1 MVEWPCACCEFRPG
15 ACASPD
21 SKPVILVKPQVLHT
35 IWQFLIFIC
44 FIKLLE
50 KFSVFTTE
58 HFAVRKIFGWLL
70 LNLRTFFRWLLI
82 LFMVMKRPHHVPAGD
97 TMEACLPPVGSE
109 CFEES
114 HWKIHLSNPNAWYN
128 ARHRV
133 SAQQRWTGSLPGQ
146 LLLSLLVLA

>member
-1 MVEWPCACCEFRPG
+1 
-15 ACASPD
+15 
-21 SKPVILVKPQVLHT
+21 
-35 IWQFLIFIC
+35 
-44 FIKLLE
+44 
-50 KFSVFTTE
+50 
-58 HFAVRKIFGWLL
+58 
-70 LNLRTFFRWLLI
+70 
-82 LFMVMKRPHHVPAGD
+82 MVMKRPHHVPAGD